1 MEDVFLSERVS
12 VLKNIFYHTVV
23 KKCNGDSVTPILI
36 FRRLQGER
44 KFLFES
50 ASQHNRYSYMG
61 VNPVKTIVGSNHQ
74 LIETNYHTNEI
85 TEHVGDMFSNL
96 KYLMPVLK
104 SSEPY
109 PFIGGA
115 VGYTSYHTM
124 NGASQEE
131 CEINIPDL
139 QFDLYDTV
147 IIYDHL
153 TEEVIVV
160 HTEFER
166 SYEEAKVEQL
176 IQDIFT
182 LPVKSRDVY
191 ELSAFQS
198 VITDEEYAQLV
209 QQAQAYILEGKIEQ
223 VVLSKRFVA
232 QMTGDAFSMYRT
244 LRKVTPAPYMYYVQF
259 QDHVILG
266 VSPEIVV
273 KIKGNRVTITPVT
286 GAYPRGGTPREDLSA
301 ELSLLQNAKEVHVHN
316 LLVDQTIKDLET
328 ICVENSIQ
336 LVEYMNPVQFKHF
349 IRLTTKMEGIL
360 YPFLHPIDA
369 LKLLFPPASS
379 SGVPKRNASAIINQ
393 LEPIARSFYGGA
405 LGYISLNGNVNFTLL
420 QQTMLIKNN
429 RAYIQAGA
437 NVLADTQKAD
447 AILETRKKIKVFTT
461 MEGTR
466 Q

>member
-1 MEDVFLSERVS
+1 MS

-23 KKCNGDSVTPILI
+23 KKCNADSVTPILI

-50 ASQHNRYSYMG
+50 ASQYNRYSYMG

-85 TEHVGDMFSNL
+85 TEHVGDMFANL
-96 KYLMPVLK
+96 KYLMPALK
-104 SSEPY
+104 SGEPY

-115 VGYTSYHTM
+115 VGYASYHTM

-160 HTEFER
+160 HTDFER

-176 IQDIFT
+176 IQAIFT

-209 QQAQAYILEGKIEQ
+209 QKAQAYILEGKIEQ

-232 QMTGDAFSMYRT
+232 QMSGDAFSMYRT

-259 QDHVILG
+259 QEHVILG

-447 AILETRKKIKVFTT
+447 AILETRKK
-461 MEGTR
+461 
-466 Q
+466 